1 MKFIAQNYPL
11 KENVLDVFLI
21 RVETNASSRTFSLRC
36 DIEICEGQAVIQE
49 YSHWELDSSLSVLD
63 AVEKVRENHCGG
75 IFINDPMSKFE
86 DAYEQMCREY
96 ATVSGCILLE
106 KNEILDVIPQI
117 NNGHYIVVQKQN

>member
-11 KENVLDVFLI
+11 KENIFDVFLI
-21 RVETNASSRTFSLRC
+21 KVETNASSRTFSLRC

-49 YSHWELDSSLSVLD
+49 YSHWELDSSLSILD

-75 IFINDPMSKFE
+75 IFINDAVSEFE
-86 DAYEQMCREY
+86 DAYEQMCTEY

-106 KNEILDVIPQI
+106 KNEALDVIPQI

>member
-1 MKFIAQNYPL
+1 MKFVGQNHPL
-11 KENVLDVFLI
+11 KENLVDVFLI
-21 RVETNASSRTFSLRC
+21 KVERTTSSRTFSLRC
-36 DIEICEGQAVIQE
+36 DIEMCEGQAVIQE

-86 DAYEQMCREY
+86 DAYEQVCREY

-106 KNEILDVIPQI
+106 KNEILDTIPQI